1 MFVRKVFRP
10 LVLVPVLWVLALVP
24 AAAQES
30 RAKDGW
36 DMLRNS
42 LTEAGLRVRAE
53 GSTDTGSGLVVN
65 GVTIAPMRGGA
76 LLSLPS
82 LGIEPREAE
91 GYAFIPSQEARLEL
105 DGAGVVDLEFDGRV
119 LFDRLPEGLRLVPDF
134 ARVEARLDGSA
145 GVAGSGIAAVQMRLD
160 ALEGEITTQEG
171 AQLTLTSTLRA
182 GQVHVMQT
190 WDYGHEHVETS
201 EIDEVVMGLRVDA
214 LDALSGEFDTVAA
227 LFERGFALE
236 LDFEAAASRSSSRQA
251 PGGNPLIFDS
261 ASGYSDSNLILR
273 DGRLEARGSGVD
285 MQMAG
290 NVAGIEGQLA
300 IDRLEAAFGLP
311 VVATGDLQDFSLS
324 LSVDGMQASE
334 ESWLL
339 LGARTFADESADM
352 VLEMAAEGRWLVD
365 PAQAEGS
372 NEPIELGAIR
382 LDQLALRLGQAHFEG
397 EGRFDT
403 DRQAG
408 GLEQAMEMG
417 QGAFTFTLRG
427 GNALLARLIDE
438 GVLPADQAFLVRMML
453 GGMARQVGEDHLES
467 QVTIMPGGQVLV
479 NGMPLPF

>member
-1 MFVRKVFRP
+1 MSVSKVSRT
-10 LVLVPVLWVLALVP
+10 LVLVPVLWALVLVP
-24 AAAQES
+24 AAAQER

-36 DMLRNS
+36 DLLRNS

-53 GSTDTGSGLVVN
+53 GITHTGSGLVVN

-82 LGIEPREAE
+82 LGVEPREAE

-105 DGAGVVDLEFDGRV
+105 DGAGVVNLEFDGQV
-119 LFDRLPEGLRLVPDF
+119 LFDRLPEGLRLAPDF
-134 ARVEARLDGSA
+134 TRIEAHLDGA
-145 GVAGSGIAAVQMRLD
+145 AGSGRATVQMRLD
-160 ALEGEITTQEG
+160 AVGGEITTQEG
-171 AQLTLTSTLRA
+171 AQLTLNSTLRA
-182 GQVHVMQT
+182 GQMHMRQT

-201 EIDEVVMGLRVDA
+201 EIDEVVVGLRVDA
-214 LDALSGEFDTVAA
+214 LDALSSEFDTVAA
-227 LFERGFALE
+227 LFERGFALD
-236 LDFEAAASRSSSRQA
+236 LNFEAAASRNSSRQA
-251 PGGNPLIFDS
+251 PEGSLLIFDS
-261 ASGYSDSNLILR
+261 TSGYTDSNLTLR
-273 DGRLEARGSGVD
+273 DGRVEARGSGAD
-285 MQMAG
+285 MQVVG

-300 IDRLEAAFGLP
+300 IDRLQAAFGLP
-311 VVATGDLQDFSLS
+311 LVATEDLQDFGLS

-365 PAQAEGS
+365 PALAEGS
-372 NEPIELGAIR
+372 SEPIELAAIR

-397 EGRFDT
+397 EGRFDA

-408 GLEQAMEMG
+408 GIEQAMEMG

>member
-1 MFVRKVFRP
+1 MFVRKVCRP
-10 LVLVPVLWVLALVP
+10 LVLVPVLWALALVP

-53 GSTDTGSGLVVN
+53 GITGTDSGLVVN
-65 GVTIAPMRGGA
+65 GVTITPIRGGA
-76 LLSLPS
+76 LLVLPS
-82 LGIEPREAE
+82 LGVEPRAAE

-105 DGAGVVDLEFDGRV
+105 DGAGVVDLEFDGQV
-119 LFDRLPEGLRLVPDF
+119 IFDRLPEGLRLVPDF
-134 ARVEARLDGSA
+134 ARVEARLDGST
-145 GVAGSGIAAVQMRLD
+145 AGSGIAAVQMRLD

-171 AQLTLTSTLRA
+171 AQLTLTSMLRA
-182 GQVHVMQT
+182 AQVHVTQT

-201 EIDEVVMGLRVDA
+201 EIDEVVVGLRVDA
-214 LDALSGEFDTVAA
+214 LDALNGEFETVAA

-251 PGGNPLIFDS
+251 PGGSALNFDS
-261 ASGYSDSNLILR
+261 TSGHSESNLTLR
-273 DGRLEARGSGVD
+273 DGRVEARGSGVD

-290 NVAGIEGQLA
+290 DMGGIEAQFA

-352 VLEMAAEGRWLVD
+352 ALEMAAEGRWLVD
-365 PAQAEGS
+365 PAQAERS
-372 NEPIELGAIR
+372 DEPIELGAIR
-382 LDQLALRLGQAHFEG
+382 LDQLALRLGQAQFEG

-408 GLEQAMEMG
+408 SLEQAVERG

-427 GNALLARLIDE
+427 GNALLARLIEE
-438 GVLPADQAFLVRMML
+438 GVVPADQAFLVRMML

-467 QVTIMPGGQVLV
+467 QVTIRPGGQVLV